1 MRHNTLRHVFRE
13 HGAAFWLVVRIAD
26 VLAVM
31 FSGLAAFFIRFQDLE
46 LTEPY
51 REALTLAGLL
61 TVIVFPAFGLYKGI
75 RGHSLTH
82 QMRSVL
88 AAGLTAGACMAAVAF
103 ATQTGTIYSRQ
114 WVGLWALSAF
124 VVLIGIR
131 VLLSWGLAM
140 VRRSGWN
147 DRRVAVVGAGQLGRN
162 VARRLQQS
170 SWTGFRVVC
179 FFDDDSTKA
188 GRKVRGSLVYPAVDI
203 AARLQQLKIEEVW
216 FALPL
221 RAEPRMRELIAQLH
235 HTTVN
240 VRFVPDIYGYRLLNH
255 AMTEIAGVPLLDLM
269 STPMT
274 GINRILKVLED
285 YVLATLILL
294 LASPLLL
301 TLAVGVKLSSPGP
314 IFFRQKRHGWDG
326 RLIEVWKFRTM
337 RSHREEEGQITQAK
351 RNDGRVTRFGRFLRR
366 TSLDE
371 LPQLF
376 NVLRGE
382 MSIVGPRP
390 HAVVHNDEYSKLI
403 DGYMRRHMVK
413 PGITGWAQI
422 NGWRGETDTLEKM
435 RKRVEYDMYYI
446 ENWSLWFDLRIVF
459 LTLITGLGRRNA
471 Y

>member
-1 MRHNTLRHVFRE
+1 MKQNKLGQAFRE
-13 HGAAFWLVVRIAD
+13 HGGAFWWTVRVID

-31 FSGLAAFFIRFQDLE
+31 LSGLAAFFMRFDHLQ

-51 REALTLAGLL
+51 RAALVLAGLL
-61 TVIVFPAFGLYKGI
+61 AAIVFPSVGLYGAI
-75 RGHSLTH
+75 RG
-82 QMRSVL
+82 QPL
-88 AAGLTAGACMAAVAF
+88 AGHLRALFTAGLAVGASMAAIAF
-103 ATQTGTIYSRQ
+103 VTKTGTIYSRQ

-124 VVLIGIR
+124 VALFSIR

-147 DRRVAVVGAGQLGRN
+147 DRRVAIVGAGQLGRN

-170 SWTGFRVVC
+170 SWSGFRVVC
-179 FFDDDSTKA
+179 FFDDDSTKVGKKA
-188 GRKVRGSLVYPAVDI
+188 RGALVYPAVDI
-203 AARLQQLKIEEVW
+203 AARLQHLKIEEVW

-221 RAEPRMRELIAQLH
+221 RAEPRMRELIIELH

-240 VRFVPDIYGYRLLNH
+240 VRFVPDIYGFRLLNH

-294 LASPLLL
+294 LASPLLF
-301 TLAVGVKLSSPGP
+301 TIAVGVKLSSPGP
-314 IFFRQKRHGWDG
+314 VLFRQKRHGWDG

-337 RSHREEEGQITQAK
+337 RTHWEE
-351 RNDGRVTRFGRFLRR
+351 DGRVTQANRNDVRVTPFGRFLRR

-459 LTLITGLGRRNA
+459 LTLVTGLGRRNA

>member
-1 MRHNTLRHVFRE
+1 MKQNKLGQAFRE
-13 HGAAFWLVVRIAD
+13 HGGAFWWTVRVVD
-26 VLAVM
+26 VLTVM
-31 FSGLAAFFIRFQDLE
+31 SCGLIAFFIRFDHLQ

-51 REALTLAGLL
+51 RAALVLAGLL
-61 TVIVFPAFGLYKGI
+61 TAIVFPAVGLYGAI
-75 RGHSLTH
+75 RGQSL
-82 QMRSVL
+82 
-88 AAGLTAGACMAAVAF
+88 AGHLRGLFTAGIAVGASMAAIAF
-103 ATQTGTIYSRQ
+103 VTKTGTIYSRQ
-114 WVGLWALSAF
+114 WVGLWALSAL
-124 VVLIGIR
+124 VALLGLR

-147 DRRVAVVGAGQLGRN
+147 DRRVAIVGAGQLGRN

-170 SWTGFRVVC
+170 SWTGFRVVS
-179 FFDDDSTKA
+179 FFDDDQAKA
-188 GRKVRGSLVYPAVDI
+188 GKKVRGAMVYSAVDLV
-203 AARLQQLKIEEVW
+203 ARLQQLKIEEVW

-221 RAEPRMRELIAQLH
+221 RAEPRMRELIAQLG

-240 VRFVPDIYGYRLLNH
+240 VRFVPDIYGFRLLNH

-274 GINRILKVLED
+274 GINRVLKVLED
-285 YVLATLILL
+285 YVLATLVLL
-294 LASPLLL
+294 LASPLLVAI
-301 TLAVGVKLSSPGP
+301 AVGVKLSSPGP
-314 IFFRQKRHGWDG
+314 VLFRQKRHGWDG

-337 RSHREEEGQITQAK
+337 RMHWEEEGRVTQAN
-351 RNDGRVTRFGRFLRR
+351 RNDARVTKFGRFLRR
-366 TSLDE
+366 ASLDE
-371 LPQLF
+371 LPQFF

-459 LTLITGLGRRNA
+459 LTLVTGLGRRNA